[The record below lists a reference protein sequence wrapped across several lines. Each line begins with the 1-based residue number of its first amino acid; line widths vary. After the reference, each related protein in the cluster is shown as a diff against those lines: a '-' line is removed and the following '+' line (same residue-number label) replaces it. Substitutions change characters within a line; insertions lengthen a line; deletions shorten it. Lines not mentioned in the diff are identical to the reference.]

1 MKEGV
6 NVMTENKEIIEKLEK
21 LQSLLD
27 ESFELSEYV
36 EHGCTSEYAEKVA
49 KVVKTVD
56 DLKGAPSV
64 FSNLPSFPIDQA
76 KYDESRQERDKSK
89 KIFMVILCI
98 TIVCVLIF
106 LISNWRF
113 FNSVASIG
121 ILASIFFGYL
131 FFKSNGT
138 YNLEKKKYDDS
149 VAAYEKSI
157 KAFRNSLNFY
167 DQEKTEGI
175 AAAKEFACQYK
186 EAYEEYDRLLK
197 ECVSKKADAMEN
209 FVEKMKEAKTYD
221 FVPTEYYH
229 LIRHVIKLLKSGRA
243 DNYKEALNLAIQED
257 KEEQAEAARRAEE
270 AQRTQIMREQAEAEE
285 RRALEAQRHNQEME
299 RQQQM
304 HNKAM
309 IEEQRAANRAAE
321 REAARQASEARRA
334 EQDMRNAASH
344 MCSRCAN
351 ASKCSGSVK
360 GRTLNC
366 GGYRPR

>member
-1 MKEGV
+1 
-6 NVMTENKEIIEKLEK
+6 MTENKEIIEKLEK

-106 LISNWRF
+106 FISNWYF
-113 FNSVASIG
+113 FNSVASVG

-167 DQEKTEGI
+167 GQEKAEGI
-175 AAAKEFACQYK
+175 VAAEEFARQYK

-197 ECVSKKADAMEN
+197 ECVSKKADAMES

-229 LIRHVIKLLKSGRA
+229 LIRPVIKLLKSGRA

-257 KEEQAEAARRAEE
+257 REEQAEAARRAEE

-299 RQQQM
+299 RQQQL

-309 IEEQRAANRAAE
+309 LEEQRAANQAAAKAAAQQAQ
-321 REAARQASEARRA
+321 AARQQADA
-334 EQDMRNAASH
+334 ERDMRRAASH